1 MAKQSRAD
9 LDGKI
14 DAQIEAWQAKYGDG
28 PEEPHAEFME
38 FDLTQRLMI
47 LRMSNGRRVVIPLE
61 DLQGLAEAS
70 AEQLVKWEMVG
81 VGYGMEWPELGVSFS
96 IGSLLRGS
104 YGNQLW
110 MRQLQARGGASRSE
124 AKRQAARVNGAKGGR
139 PSSKRVRTA

>member
-1 MAKQSRAD
+1 MAKQSKAD
-9 LDGKI
+9 LDGQI
-14 DAQIEAWQAKYGDG
+14 DAWQAKYGDV
-28 PEEPHAEFME
+28 PEEPYAEFME
-38 FDLTQRLMI
+38 FDQAQRLMI

-70 AEQLVKWEMVG
+70 PEQLVKWEMLG
-81 VGYGMEWPELGVSFS
+81 VGHGMEWPELGVSFS
-96 IGSLLRGS
+96 ISSLLQGS

-139 PSSKRVRTA
+139 PSAKRLRRA